1 MNSRKVEQ
9 QALYVIIKHP
19 ATLSQCNLVPED
31 FTHTTDQMIF
41 DAMLNVAASNS
52 PVDLVTISEYLE
64 HKYREVDMRYLGEL
78 VENGFGLETSIR
90 TYCDIIKKA
99 SRKRQA
105 STIARNLQQQL
116 EENYPGDPIAE
127 AITKLM
133 AVDKS
138 SVNYSHTLKEAL
150 IKSIEAIQKASEME
164 GIVGIPTGLT
174 DLDDSTGG
182 FHNTDLTVIGA
193 RPAMGKT
200 ALLLGMCLASNKRGG
215 VISAEQ
221 GAQQAAS
228 RFISMKGSLDS
239 QKLRTAQ
246 LSESEWSL
254 LSGTVVSMQ
263 ELPIYINDQPAIDIN
278 ALVRQA
284 REWKFNEGLEILYV
298 DYIQKIKG
306 SNPKDPKWMQVT
318 EVVGT
323 LKNLARELQI
333 PIVALAQV
341 KREVDSRTDKRPQIG
356 DMSDAS
362 EIEKEAD
369 VIMTLYRED
378 AYDENAE
385 FKGLADL
392 DVVKNRH
399 GPTGTI
405 RTKFIGK
412 YFQFKDLNHS
422 TYQE

>member
-9 QALYVIIKHP
+9 QALYVIIRHP

-31 FTHTTDQMIF
+31 FTHTTDQMIYE
-41 DAMLNVAASNS
+41 AMISVAANNE

-78 VENGFGLETSIR
+78 VENGFGLETSIK
-90 TYCDIIKKA
+90 TYCEIIKKA

-105 STIARNLQQQL
+105 SDIARHLQQQL
-116 EENYPGDPIAE
+116 SENYPGDPIGE

-133 AVDKS
+133 AVDKTQI
-138 SVNYSHTLKEAL
+138 NYSQTLREAL
-150 IKSIEAIQKASEME
+150 TKSVEAIQKASEAD
-164 GIVGIPTGLT
+164 GIVGVETGLT
-174 DLDDSTGG
+174 DLDDAIGG
-182 FHNTDLTVIGA
+182 FHDTDLTVIGA

-200 ALLLGMCLASNKRGG
+200 ALLLGMCLASNKIAG

-221 GAQQAAS
+221 GGQQAGS

-239 QKLRTAQ
+239 RKLRTAN
-246 LSESEWSL
+246 LDESEWSL
-254 LSGTVVSMQ
+254 LSGAVLSMRD
-263 ELPIYINDQPAIDIN
+263 LPIYINDQPAIDIN

-306 SNPKDPKWMQVT
+306 SNPNDPKWQQVT

-323 LKNLARELQI
+323 LKNLARELEI
-333 PIVALAQV
+333 PVIALAQV
-341 KREVDSRTDKRPQIG
+341 KREVDSRTDKRPNMG

-369 VIMTLYRED
+369 TIMTIYR
-378 AYDENAE
+378 DEVYNDDTEYKGVAE
-385 FKGLADL
+385 L
-392 DVVKNRH
+392 DIGKNRH

-412 YFQFKDLNHS
+412 YFQFKDLNHA
-422 TYQE
+422 TYQD

>member
-284 REWKFNEGLEILYV
+284 REWKFN
-298 DYIQKIKG
+298 
-306 SNPKDPKWMQVT
+306 
-318 EVVGT
+318 
-323 LKNLARELQI
+323 ARELQI
-333 PIVALAQV
+333 PSVALAQV
-341 KREVDSRTDKRPQIG
+341 KREVDSRTDRRPQIG

>member
-1 MNSRKVEQ
+1 VNSRKVEQ

-150 IKSIEAIQKASEME
+150 VKSIEAIQKASEME

-284 REWKFNEGLEILYV
+284 REWKFNEGL
-298 DYIQKIKG
+298 
-306 SNPKDPKWMQVT
+306 
-318 EVVGT
+318 GT

-341 KREVDSRTDKRPQIG
+341 KREVDSRTDRRPQIG